1 MAITSTSS
9 AMSTQNLQAV
19 QSEEQIS
26 MLKKANTLQA
36 DQVKQLL
43 QAQADQQAQTLQQ
56 QRMQQAAAAGRPGSV
71 INTYA

>member
-9 AMSTQNLQAV
+9 AISTQNLQSV
-19 QSEEQIS
+19 QSEAQINV
-26 MLKKANTLQA
+26 LKKANNLQA

-43 QAQADQQAQTLQQ
+43 QAQADQQTQALQQ
-56 QRMQQAAAAGRPGSV
+56 QRMQQAAATGQPGGV